1 MPHVSLTRRYRFC
14 AAHRLHT
21 DFLTPQ
27 QNWAAFGK
35 CNNPNGHGHNY
46 VVLVT
51 AKSET
56 RQEVY
61 QFEHLDQMV
70 EKTIVSRFD
79 HQDLNQDPAFIH
91 TTTTGENLVKLI
103 WDLLVEKV
111 PEGSLEKVGLIETR
125 DNYFE
130 YAAPAAVDKP
140 EHKRAYAKT
149 PPQRLNHTCGRS
161 SRRYRS
167 SGHYDDDRSGQ
178 PTLACAGR
186 VSKPERAPQDAGAG
200 RQGPAVYD
208 PRVSRGHRTTAQWR
222 LVSHRVRR
230 DGHRQRYRFFQYVR
244 APHAAI
250 LRKMSRWVSAEQ
262 KGRRPQQDSACRRC
276 LRSTTAGTRA
286 AHDADRRDA
295 QAKVGCPRCRRCHGS
310 PPPVHDDERGGK
322 TEYSRGHQ
330 LHAGGVSDAGTNPKR
345 IFETD

>member
-51 AKSET
+51 VKSET
-56 RQEVY
+56 GQEVY

-79 HQDLNQDPAFIH
+79 HQDLNQDPAFIN

-103 WDLLVEKV
+103 WDLLIAKM

-130 YAAPAAVDKP
+130 YAAPAAVD
-140 EHKRAYAKT
+140 
-149 PPQRLNHTCGRS
+149 
-161 SRRYRS
+161 
-167 SGHYDDDRSGQ
+167 
-178 PTLACAGR
+178 
-186 VSKPERAPQDAGAG
+186 
-200 RQGPAVYD
+200 
-208 PRVSRGHRTTAQWR
+208 
-222 LVSHRVRR
+222 
-230 DGHRQRYRFFQYVR
+230 
-244 APHAAI
+244 
-250 LRKMSRWVSAEQ
+250 
-262 KGRRPQQDSACRRC
+262 
-276 LRSTTAGTRA
+276 
-286 AHDADRRDA
+286 
-295 QAKVGCPRCRRCHGS
+295 
-310 PPPVHDDERGGK
+310 
-322 TEYSRGHQ
+322 
-330 LHAGGVSDAGTNPKR
+330 
-345 IFETD
+345 

>member
-51 AKSET
+51 VKSKT
-56 RQEVY
+56 GPEVY

-79 HQDLNQDPAFIH
+79 HQDLNQDPAFVN

-103 WDLLVEKV
+103 WDLLIAKM

-130 YAAPAAVDKP
+130 YAAPAAV
-140 EHKRAYAKT
+140 
-149 PPQRLNHTCGRS
+149 N
-161 SRRYRS
+161 
-167 SGHYDDDRSGQ
+167 
-178 PTLACAGR
+178 
-186 VSKPERAPQDAGAG
+186 
-200 RQGPAVYD
+200 
-208 PRVSRGHRTTAQWR
+208 
-222 LVSHRVRR
+222 
-230 DGHRQRYRFFQYVR
+230 
-244 APHAAI
+244 
-250 LRKMSRWVSAEQ
+250 
-262 KGRRPQQDSACRRC
+262 
-276 LRSTTAGTRA
+276 
-286 AHDADRRDA
+286 
-295 QAKVGCPRCRRCHGS
+295 
-310 PPPVHDDERGGK
+310 
-322 TEYSRGHQ
+322 
-330 LHAGGVSDAGTNPKR
+330 
-345 IFETD
+345 